1 MARHARFRFQ
11 LATLAAVIALA
22 ALVPPTAAEVAQK
35 NGLIVSFG
43 GSISP
48 RALPRSGAAPIG
60 VSVEGRVR
68 TASGRLPP
76 ALRRIV
82 LEINRAGVLDD
93 RGLRT
98 CRAEQIEPSSSREA
112 LAACGGARVGGGL
125 LTGQIV
131 LPEQRPVP
139 FRGRV
144 IAFNSRRPDGG
155 RAILAHVYT
164 SSPFAIAVVLS
175 FSLEATAGTYGTRLV
190 AAVPRR
196 TRRLLHITAFQLHL
210 GRRYSHA
217 GRRHS
222 YLSAGCPAPAG
233 FPGTTFPLARAA
245 YSFVGGTT
253 VRSAIVRTCR
263 ARG

>member
-1 MARHARFRFQ
+1 MRPK
-11 LATLAAVIALA
+11 ALA
-22 ALVPPTAAEVAQK
+22 AALACAALLAAPAGAEVAQK

-48 RALPRSGAAPIG
+48 RSLPRTGTAPIG
-60 VSVEGRVR
+60 VTVAGRVR

-76 ALRRIV
+76 ALRRIS
-82 LEINRAGVLDD
+82 LEINRNGVLDD
-93 RGLRT
+93 HGLAV
-98 CRAEQIEPSSSREA
+98 CRPDQIEPSSSRQA
-112 LAACGGARVGGGL
+112 LATCGKARVGGGQV
-125 LTGQIV
+125 TGRVV
-131 LPEQRPVP
+131 LPDQLPVA

-164 SSPFAIAVVLS
+164 GSPFAISVVLV
-175 FSLEATAGTYGTRLV
+175 FALESTSGTFGTRLV
-190 AAVPRR
+190 AVVPRQ
-196 TRRLLHITAFQLHL
+196 TRRVLHITGFRLHL
-210 GRRYSHA
+210 GRNYSRG

-233 FPGTTFPLARAA
+233 FPGTTFPLTRAA

-253 VRSAIVRTCR
+253 LRSVIVRTCH